1 MPKITDLRL
10 AAQPTMTLV
19 LPDEAGTTVHLCAPT
34 LELVEELR
42 GGSQALFA
50 VLRGEN
56 GSAETSRAVYELAA
70 KFINCNT
77 DLFETTA
84 EELAQRYSVS
94 LEHLQKFFPDY
105 VDFLDEIKNAKN

>member
-1 MPKITDLRL
+1 MPRITDLRL
-10 AAQPTMTLV
+10 AGQPTMTLV

-42 GGSQALFA
+42 GGSKALFA

-56 GSAETSRAVYELAA
+56 GSAETSRAVYDLAA

-84 EELAQRYSVS
+84 EELQQRYAVS
-94 LEHLQKFFPDY
+94 MVHLQKFFPDY

>member
-10 AAQPTMTLV
+10 ATQPTMTLV
-19 LPDEAGTTVHLCAPT
+19 LPDKAGTTVHLCAPT

-56 GSAETSRAVYELAA
+56 GDTEATRAVYELAV

-94 LEHLQKFFPDY
+94 LVHLQQFFPDY
-105 VDFLDEIKNAKN
+105 VEFLDEIKNAKN